1 MLTAKCEAL
10 PLPHALA
17 FAADQNTGHLMSRLA
32 RLGEIAIRSVPAR
45 MIGIVP
51 AGASF
56 AGTALSTRR
65 AVQNRFVWTRCPIFV
80 NKELGCSGGLSGGP
94 GNQSGVGRDLLQ
106 LRACVAAHGKQGQ
119 AIDLFEFA
127 HPWEHG

>member
-1 MLTAKCEAL
+1 ML

-17 FAADQNTGHLMSRLA
+17 FAADQNAGHLMSCLA
-32 RLGEIAIRSVPAR
+32 RLGEIAVWSVPAR

-51 AGASF
+51 AGTSL
-56 AGTALSTRR
+56 AGTALSTRC
-65 AVQNRFVWTRCPIFV
+65 AVQNRFVRTRCPILV
-80 NKELGCSGGLSGGP
+80 NIEFGSSGGRSRGP

-106 LRACVAAHGKQGQ
+106 LRARVAAHGKQRQ

-127 HPWEHG
+127 